1 MASQPLKDLTEPKE
15 TSDASTK
22 KYVDDLIADNV
33 GVGNMNGGGSPFF
46 KENGNYQASHT
57 INMAFKKLLNLSTPS
72 EPFEAVTKE
81 YVDNSITKVIETRY
95 IIAVTASYHGNL
107 IKGNY
112 QFSFGGSSKNSFH
125 KHGLYNGFLMPYDGY
140 IKRFV
145 MEVPGLKFSSDKYT
159 NPIDFGRS
167 LDDSSFH
174 LFTLVSV
181 DKINLVHE
189 IGGLIVDFKFY
200 GGRLRSK
207 YWFNPLF
214 PLDKGKIQKGD
225 IIKYKK

>member
-1 MASQPLKDLTEPKE
+1 
-15 TSDASTK
+15 
-22 KYVDDLIADNV
+22 
-33 GVGNMNGGGSPFF
+33 
-46 KENGNYQASHT
+46 
-57 INMAFKKLLNLSTPS
+57 MAFKKLLSLSTPS
-72 EPFEAVTKE
+72 EPFEAVTKK
-81 YVDNSITKVIETRY
+81 YADDSITKVIETRY
-95 IIAVTASYHGNL
+95 IIAVTASYHGDL

-112 QFSFGGSSKNSFH
+112 QFSFGGSSKNSFQ

-159 NPIDFGRS
+159 NPIDFERS
-167 LDDSSFH
+167 LDGSSFH

-189 IGGLIVDFKFY
+189 IGGLLVDFDFY

-207 YWFNPLF
+207 YWFNPLY
-214 PLDKGKIQKGD
+214 PLDKEKFQKGY
-225 IIKYKK
+225 ILNIRSEINTANLSGQYKY